1 MKKFVMWM
9 LFLLLIMAHASAYTQ
24 KEWDQH
30 CRSKTTAEVTLYQIT
45 TNPDGTK
52 EATECS
58 SLPGGLYIVV
68 CGFDYDMNM
77 YQVAYLTGS
86 SPSFAYA
93 HKSSAIVDC
102 CIRVYL
108 NDGTVMDLPEA
119 VVNDPEALK
128 KKVDA
133 FGHGIA
139 TIPPFMTPLPYV
151 TSPQTWDETPAPTPN
166 ATNKPSY
173 NVLAVKAVPVSL
185 TAADSERRTVT
196 IVELGMHTCTVQLD
210 GNTFVLPTVDLTF
223 AQNVP
228 EENKIAVIHAPRT
241 GKCTLRSTASSNGK
255 ALKQCK
261 AGMLAAVLEYGPEYC
276 KIHDGSETGYVQT
289 SCLMFYDNANEP
301 TEGMLTYNG
310 KGTGKTTIN
319 IRCTADKGSAKV
331 AEWPTGTTVSVFA
344 YEDGW
349 YRIEYNGVHGFVM
362 EEFLTMDE

>member
-77 YQVAYLTGS
+77 YKVAYLTGS

-93 HKSSAIVDC
+93 HKSSAIVDAY
-102 CIRVYL
+102 VMVHL
-108 NDGTVMDLPEA
+108 NDGTVLDVSEA
-119 VVNDPEALK
+119 LANDPVALQK
-128 KKVDA
+128 RIDA
-133 FGHGIA
+133 LAPGRAPIEPG
-139 TIPPFMTPLPYV
+139 TTPLPEV
-151 TSPQTWDETPAPTPN
+151 IPPEQFTGNSTPATDATRKPTQTN
-166 ATNKPSY
+166 TKNKPKT
-173 NVLAVKAVPVSL
+173 VEL
-185 TAADSERRTVT
+185 TATDSEGRTVS
-196 IVELGMHTCTVQLD
+196 IMQLGMHSCTVQLD
-210 GNTFVLPTVDLTF
+210 GNTFTLPTGDLTF

-319 IRCTADKGSAKV
+319 IRCAADKGSAKV

>member
-24 KEWDQH
+24 KEWDQF
-30 CRSKTTAEVTLYQIT
+30 CRCKTTAEVTLYQIT

-52 EATECS
+52 VATECGILS
-58 SLPGGLYIVV
+58 GGVYISVT
-68 CGFDYDMNM
+68 GFDYDLNM
-77 YQVAYLTGS
+77 FKLAYLTGS
-86 SPSFAYA
+86 TPSYAYA
-93 HKSSAIVDC
+93 LGSAAIVDAF
-102 CIRVYL
+102 VMVHL
-108 NDGTVMDLPEA
+108 NDGTVLD
-119 VVNDPEALK
+119 VPEALANDPIALQK
-128 KKVDA
+128 RIDA
-133 FGHGIA
+133 LAPGRAPIEPG
-139 TIPPFMTPLPYV
+139 TTPLPEV
-151 TSPQTWDETPAPTPN
+151 IPPEQFTGSSTPATN
-166 ATNKPSY
+166 ATRKPSQNNTKNKP
-173 NVLAVKAVPVSL
+173 KTIEL
-185 TAADSERRTVT
+185 TATDSEGRTVS
-196 IVELGMHTCTVQLD
+196 IIQLGMHSCTVQLD
-210 GNTFVLPTVDLTF
+210 GNTFTLPTGDLTF

-276 KIHDGSETGYVQT
+276 KIHNGSEIGYVQT
-289 SCLMFYDNANEP
+289 SCLMFYDNTNEP

-362 EEFLTMDE
+362 EEFLTMNE